1 MDLANCTLADFTP
14 FVGQTF
20 LLEGSVALVLRAG
33 QPGRSRPGARDGFS
47 LLFVGPRE
55 PALPQRLYTLSHAT
69 LGELPLFLV
78 PISEDATGR
87 TYEAV
92 FT

>member
-1 MDLANCTLADFTP
+1 MDLATCTLADFAP
-14 FVGQTF
+14 FLGQTF
-20 LLEGSVALVLRAG
+20 TVEGIGLVLRESH
-33 QPGRSRPGARDGFS
+33 PGRPRAGARSGFS
-47 LLFVGPRE
+47 LHFVGPLQ
-55 PALPQRLYTLSHAT
+55 PALPQRLYSLTHAT
-69 LGELPLFLV
+69 LGELALFVV